1 MSDRTDDRVVL
12 AATERLLREHEH
24 VSADEVLA
32 ALGWDA
38 DRKLPLMRAMKRLI
52 DDGQLV
58 GKVLTGDAT
67 TLEVMVTDIAQKGL
81 TRLGL

>member
-24 VSADEVLA
+24 VSADEVLG